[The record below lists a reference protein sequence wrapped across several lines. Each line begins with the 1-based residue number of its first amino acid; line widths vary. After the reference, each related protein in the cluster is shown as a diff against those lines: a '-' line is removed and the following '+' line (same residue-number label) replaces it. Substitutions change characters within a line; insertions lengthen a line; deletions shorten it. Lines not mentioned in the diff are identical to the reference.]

1 MKRVP
6 GIFVMLRFLRFAA
19 LILLL
24 PPAAFADSS
33 VCDVGS
39 VYAWVNE
46 LRARRQLPQ
55 LAADPLLERTASA
68 YASDLSNRGILS
80 HVDEQ
85 GRRALQRYQAQGG
98 TTVLVGEILGSGAAL
113 TTVTAAWE
121 ASPGH
126 LDIVLKPIWTHCG
139 AAAAR
144 SGSTVVWVLLFTS
157 HRIYPLHIL
166 STARGYLIRGRLA
179 PVQGREPI
187 LLSGIEPVDPLD
199 WDPASGEF
207 SYFVSSERGGIYHRL
222 GYSSTDGA
230 LVVTNTFF
238 PVSVTS
244 DREREPR

>member
-1 MKRVP
+1 MKRAP

-68 YASDLSNRGILS
+68 YASDLSDRGVLS

-98 TTVLVGEILGSGAAL
+98 TTVLVGEVLGSGAAL

-126 LDIVLKPIWTHCG
+126 LDIVLKPLWTHCG

-157 HRIYPLHIL
+157 HRIYPL
-166 STARGYLIRGRLA
+166 
-179 PVQGREPI
+179 QGREPV
-187 LLSGIEPVDPLD
+187 LLSGIEPIDPLD

-207 SYFVSSERGGIYHRL
+207 SYFVSSERGEIYHRL
-222 GYSSTDGA
+222 GYSSTDGV

-238 PVSVTS
+238 PEAVTS